1 MAREDA
7 GGFPGA
13 EPPKHR
19 DQLSRNWT
27 VGMAEQDAALVARCL
42 KGEVEVFGELVR
54 RHERSLYNGALR
66 IVGDPD
72 DAKDIV
78 QAVFVKAY
86 EKLSLYD
93 PDRKFFSWIY
103 RMMVNASLNWIE
115 SKERLT
121 TLDPGLTC
129 TNASPEAE
137 LLRSEENR
145 QIEDALDR
153 LKPELRL
160 AVVLKYFGELSYAE
174 LAYVLDV
181 PAKTV
186 KSRLY
191 EARRALA
198 AIMSQSGVTYEA

>member
-1 MAREDA
+1 
-7 GGFPGA
+7 
-13 EPPKHR
+13 
-19 DQLSRNWT
+19 
-27 VGMAEQDAALVARCL
+27 MAEQDAALVGRCL
-42 KGEVEVFGELVR
+42 KGEWEVFGELVR
-54 RHERSLYNGALR
+54 RHEHALYNGALR

-93 PDRKFFSWIY
+93 PNRKFFSWIY
-103 RMMVNASLNWIE
+103 RMMVNASLNWME
-115 SKERLT
+115 SKGRLT
-121 TLDPGLTC
+121 NLDPGMPC
-129 TNASPEAE
+129 NKPSPEAE
-137 LLRSEENR
+137 LLQNEEGR
-145 QIEDALDR
+145 QIEDALEQ

-160 AVVLKYFGELSYAE
+160 AVVLKYFGELSYEE
-174 LAYVLDV
+174 LAYVLDL

-198 AIMSQSGVTYEA
+198 AIMSQSGVTYEAR